1 MKDCKWK
8 FSWTR
13 ITVSSALKL
22 YSFGISKVPQFDKK
36 ELQTLISTAL
46 AFNQANYTEKSWA
59 LFTEKLQ
66 VAQGVEANLLAT
78 ESKVEIAIKEL
89 NPTINALVK
98 QTNEPKCERYS
109 TIKWPR
115 IKSRSVAQVKRIK
128 QRKIQ
133 KKMTLYHN

>member
-1 MKDCKWK
+1 M
-8 FSWTR
+8 
-13 ITVSSALKL
+13 
-22 YSFGISKVPQFDKK
+22 SKVPQFDKK

-109 TIKWPR
+109 TIK
-115 IKSRSVAQVKRIK
+115 
-128 QRKIQ
+128 
-133 KKMTLYHN
+133 